1 MPIHH
6 GTLTI
11 PDGPVITVRIAPTRK
26 DMAYR
31 RRTGQPLPA
40 LQEVVALIDT
50 GAEISC
56 IDPAVASRLQLSP
69 KQFGMTN
76 VPAVGGIGYSSFFEV
91 ELSIPHATARPSQF
105 LVIPDLDVAE
115 VDLTAFGYDA
125 VIGRDVLAYCVLVYD
140 GPVGAFVLTY

>member
-11 PDGPVITVRIAPTRK
+11 PDGPVITVRIAPIRQ
-26 DMAYR
+26 DLARR

-40 LQEVVALIDT
+40 PQEIVALIDT

-56 IDPAVASRLQLSP
+56 IDPSVANALQLVP
-69 KQFGMTN
+69 KQFGTVN
-76 VPAVGGIGYSSFFEV
+76 VPAVGGMGYSTFYKV
-91 ELSIPHATARPSQF
+91 ELVVPHPTALASQF
-105 LVIPDLDVAE
+105 LVIPDLDVVE
-115 VDLTAFGYDA
+115 VALTAFGYDA

-140 GPVGAFVLTY
+140 GLAGAFVLTY